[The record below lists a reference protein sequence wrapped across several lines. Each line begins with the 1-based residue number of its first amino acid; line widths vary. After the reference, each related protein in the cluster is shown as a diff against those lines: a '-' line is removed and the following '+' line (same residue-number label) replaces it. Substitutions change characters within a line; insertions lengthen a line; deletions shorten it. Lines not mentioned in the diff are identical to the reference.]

1 MNKTLVKQLETDV
14 ALLKREL
21 VIAQEQARALG
32 RGLSETKYKLY
43 DLESKS
49 QPTFGLQTTDKTRI
63 NQLELHVKQLT
74 NILIKA
80 GILDTLSMHDAVEV
94 NGTKYNLNRV
104 H

>member
-21 VIAQEQARALG
+21 MIAQEQARAVA
-32 RGLSETKYKLY
+32 RDLSETKYKLY
-43 DLESKS
+43 QLQGTDT
-49 QPTFGLQTTDKTRI
+49 PFGLQTTDKARI
-63 NQLELHVKQLT
+63 NQLEFTVKQLT
-74 NILIKA
+74 NILIST
-80 GILDTLSMHDAVEV
+80 GILERLSSGDVEV

>member
-21 VIAQEQARALG
+21 MITQEQLRTFS
-32 RGLSETKYKLY
+32 RGLSEAKYEIAKLN
-43 DLESKS
+43 L
-49 QPTFGLQTTDKTRI
+49 PTFGLQTTDKTRI

>member
-21 VIAQEQARALG
+21 MITQEQLRATAKT
-32 RGLSETKYKLY
+32 LSETRWKLNEVRSEP
-43 DLESKS
+43 L
-49 QPTFGLQTTDKTRI
+49 FGLQTTDKTRI